1 MKIDQPWLQASSTRS
16 VCDAIV
22 SGGAEIYF
30 VGGCVRN
37 ALLGE
42 AVSDLDLATNVTPQ
56 RVIQLAESAGL
67 KVVPTG
73 IEHGTVTVVAEGLP
87 HEITTFRKDVA
98 TDGRRAVVA
107 FASDIAED
115 ARRRDFTMNA
125 LYSRPDG
132 TVVDPLGGLADL
144 LARRVRFIGTAQNRI
159 REDYL
164 RILRYFRFHSWYGKA
179 EDGFDAEALAA
190 IAETQDGLGQLSR
203 ERVGAEMVK
212 LLRAPNPAPSVA
224 VMRQLG
230 VLALVLPGA
239 DDRALA
245 PLIHLEGGLPPAA
258 ESRLAA
264 LGGDSPREA
273 LRLSK
278 ALAARVDLLR
288 ALASGTMGAAEMAYR
303 HDAETARRALILR
316 SALLEMP
323 VNPLLETD
331 IDQGGRARF
340 PLTAQDLM
348 PQYQGADLGRRLKT
362 LEARWISSGFSL
374 GRDELLSHRDI

>member
-1 MKIDQPWLQASSTRS
+1 MNIDQPWLQASSTRA
-16 VCDAIV
+16 VCDALV

-56 RVIQLAESAGL
+56 RVMQLAESAGL

-125 LYSRPDG
+125 LYARPDG
-132 TVVDPLGGLADL
+132 TVVDPLGGLPDL

-179 EDGFDAEALAA
+179 EDGFDPEALEA
-190 IAETQDGLGQLSR
+190 ISDTQEGLGQLSR

-212 LLRAPNPAPSVA
+212 LLRAPDPAPSVA

-245 PLIHLEGGLPPAA
+245 PLVHLEEGLPPAA
-258 ESRLAA
+258 ETRLAA
-264 LGGDSPREA
+264 LGGDAPRES

-278 ALAARVDLLR
+278 ALAARVELLR
-288 ALASGTMGAAEMAYR
+288 DLASGSMGAAEMAYR

-331 IDQGGRARF
+331 IEEGDHARF

-348 PQYQGADLGRRLKT
+348 PQYQGVDLGRRLKT
-362 LEARWISSGFSL
+362 LEARWIRSGFTLS
-374 GRDELLSHRDI
+374 RDELLSQRNT

>member
-1 MKIDQPWLQASSTRS
+1 MKIDQPLLQASSTRS

-37 ALLGE
+37 ALLSE

-56 RVIQLAESAGL
+56 RVMQLAESAGL

-125 LYSRPDG
+125 LYARPDG
-132 TVVDPLGGLADL
+132 TVVDPLGGLPDL

-179 EDGFDAEALAA
+179 EDGFDPEALAA
-190 IAETQDGLGQLSR
+190 IAETQEGLGQLSR

-212 LLRAPNPAPSVA
+212 LLRAPDPAPSVA

-288 ALASGTMGAAEMAYR
+288 DLASGTMGAAEMAYR

-331 IDQGGRARF
+331 IEAGSQARF

-348 PQYQGADLGRRLKT
+348 PQYQGADLGRRLKI